1 MNPYGHVYNVVLC
14 FHPTQPIIACAG
26 YSKND
31 NTNVILLS
39 ASNSSIPF
47 NNWNKPN
54 GTPYC
59 KETILAMKWN
69 VSQMNLTSSLRCEK
83 RFKIFVI
90 KLQVDGTLLAV
101 LSIYDIYVFSYPG
114 CKIIFQIGSG
124 YLREDRFEW
133 NPFRPSVLS
142 ILFNLVLISFF
153 SAIVS
158 SDLFNIITFKFWWI
172 FTGK

>member
-1 MNPYGHVYNVVLC
+1 MVMYIMSCCVFIRPSRLSPVRVSKSNEFN
-14 FHPTQPIIACAG
+14 FII
-26 YSKND
+26 
-31 NTNVILLS
+31 
-39 ASNSSIPF
+39 
-47 NNWNKPN
+47 
-54 GTPYC
+54 
-59 KETILAMKWN
+59 EM
-69 VSQMNLTSSLRCEK
+69 REK

-133 NPFRPSVLS
+133 NPFRPSVLA

-158 SDLFNIITFKFWWI
+158 SDLFNIVTFKFWWI

>member
-1 MNPYGHVYNVVLC
+1 LQGNNFGDEMERKSNEFN
-14 FHPTQPIIACAG
+14 FII
-26 YSKND
+26 
-31 NTNVILLS
+31 
-39 ASNSSIPF
+39 
-47 NNWNKPN
+47 
-54 GTPYC
+54 
-59 KETILAMKWN
+59 EM
-69 VSQMNLTSSLRCEK
+69 REK

-133 NPFRPSVLS
+133 NPFRPSVLA

-158 SDLFNIITFKFWWI
+158 SDLFNIVTFKFWWI